1 MQANWIGRSSGATL
15 RFAIA
20 AESEQA
26 IEVFTTRPDTVFGV
40 GYVVL
45 APEHAL
51 VDQLTTAEQ
60 REAVEAFRKSLQSIS
75 EQDRV
80 AEDRPKRGVATGGSV
95 QHPFTG
101 EAVPVWIADYVLPD
115 YGTGAVMG
123 VPAMTAAILP
133 LPSNTTYQSP
143 RWWWSQAKLPT
154 LANPRKPSP
163 VWGSWWA
170 PLVDGLQGS
179 RPKPRSSRP
188 PNNAGLAQPRSPSG
202 CAIG

>member
-40 GYVVL
+40 SYVVL

-51 VDQLTTAEQ
+51 VDQLTSAEQ

-80 AEDRPKRGVATGGSV
+80 AEDRPKRGVATGGRC
-95 QHPFTG
+95 
-101 EAVPVWIADYVLPD
+101 
-115 YGTGAVMG
+115 
-123 VPAMTAAILP
+123 
-133 LPSNTTYQSP
+133 NT
-143 RWWWSQAKLPT
+143 
-154 LANPRKPSP
+154 
-163 VWGSWWA
+163 
-170 PLVDGLQGS
+170 
-179 RPKPRSSRP
+179 
-188 PNNAGLAQPRSPSG
+188 RSPAKRCRFGSPTT
-202 CAIG
+202 CCRTTAPVP